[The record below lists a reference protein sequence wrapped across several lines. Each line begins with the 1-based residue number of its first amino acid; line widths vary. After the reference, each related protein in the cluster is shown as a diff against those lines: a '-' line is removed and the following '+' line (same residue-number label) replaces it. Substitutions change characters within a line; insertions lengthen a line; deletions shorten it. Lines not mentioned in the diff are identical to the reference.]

1 MKQRYFSP
9 DRLSSEFDLVHS
21 VVEWQDAKHIFTS
34 DLKIIQGCYW
44 QTVRSQRGGGRLFDA
59 SAKFFFTETAITR

>member
-1 MKQRYFSP
+1 MGMKQRYFLP

-34 DLKIIQGCYW
+34 DLKIIYHYSNMYVYICSKSHPDRQEPIYHSHCYC
-44 QTVRSQRGGGRLFDA
+44 
-59 SAKFFFTETAITR
+59 